1 MKIAVRMDDI
11 APGMDWKKFNDF
23 KELLDE
29 YGIKP
34 LIGVVP
40 DNQDDNLER
49 GEENRGNGADWILKD
64 FWGYIRQLQGQGWVV
79 AMHGYQHIYT
89 QKKGGIF
96 PLNLFSEFAGL
107 PLEKQLSMLE
117 KGRAVLDSHGIK
129 TDIFMAPAH
138 SYDRNTLK
146 ALGQIG
152 FCRIT
157 DGFGNKPYVWKQMCF
172 YPISFRLESSLKKK
186 DGVTTMVVHANTISQ
201 RDMEKYRKIFEENE
215 VISYGDYFRMETEN
229 RGWAAHCMEYLLA
242 VGKRIL
248 VSLRQGK
255 GR

>member
-49 GEENRGNGADWILKD
+49 REENRGNGADWIPKD
-64 FWGYIRQLQGQGWVV
+64 FWGYIRQLQEQGWVV

-117 KGRAVLDSHGIK
+117 KGRAVLDSYGIK
-129 TDIFMAPAH
+129 TDIFTH
-138 SYDRNTLK
+138 D
-146 ALGQIG
+146 
-152 FCRIT
+152 
-157 DGFGNKPYVWKQMCF
+157 
-172 YPISFRLESSLKKK
+172 
-186 DGVTTMVVHANTISQ
+186 
-201 RDMEKYRKIFEENE
+201 
-215 VISYGDYFRMETEN
+215 
-229 RGWAAHCMEYLLA
+229 
-242 VGKRIL
+242 L
-248 VSLRQGK
+248 VSTNGD
-255 GR
+255 